1 MNEMTGQPTQSGLS
15 FRRLAVIGKRQ
26 WWVVIGCVLLAAV
39 GSAGYYKT
47 SKVTYTAAATVTVT
61 PPAIGTSAA
70 ASTPT
75 SSTGNALFQGSLDPA
90 AEVASSP
97 VVAAAAAAA
106 HLPEGAVTL
115 EAALSADQTTV
126 QVSATAPSAPQAAA
140 AANGAANAF
149 VKRRIQDLNA
159 SARSLNSRIA
169 YLNQQIYALNAKIH
183 AAGRNGNVGGAGTQR
198 GVFTGLLSNAYD
210 EQQAYIGAA
219 NTVAV
224 TAKASAFEA
233 TPGGRS
239 KRTVAVALLAGLLA
253 GLGIALARE
262 QFDDKLRSSS
272 EVAEI
277 GPVDVLAE
285 LPRSDLGSRSATIG
299 DKPHGE
305 LAEAVRDLRTALR
318 FLSVKRPI
326 RTILVTSPRS
336 GEGKS
341 FVAANLAA
349 AWAISGV
356 KTILVSSDLRRPSLE
371 RVFKVEAARR
381 GLSEAII
388 DAALSGHD
396 RSPGGWALAEGDVED
411 DPGRSAEE
419 MADADVD
426 TLLVPTGVEGL
437 SLLPSGPTPPNPA
450 ELLGSPEFGKLL
462 VALRERAEVVVL
474 DSPPILAVTD
484 ALVLTAQADGVL
496 LVVAENRTSRSA
508 AQRALR
514 QLESGLAPVLG
525 VVVNRSSRPDSERY

>member
-1 MNEMTGQPTQSGLS
+1 MNEMTGQPAPSGLS

-26 WWVVIGCVLLAAV
+26 WWVVIGCIVLAAV
-39 GSAGYYKT
+39 GSAAYYKT
-47 SKVTYTAAATVTVT
+47 SKVTYTVGATVTVT
-61 PPAIGTSAA
+61 PPSLGSSAA
-70 ASTPT
+70 ATPT
-75 SSTGNALFQGSLDPA
+75 SSTGNALFQGDLDPA
-90 AEVASSP
+90 AEVASP
-97 VVAAAAAAA
+97 AVVAAAAAGA
-106 HLPEGAVTL
+106 HLPKGAVTL
-115 EAALSADQTTV
+115 GAALSSDQTTV
-126 QVSATAPSAPQAAA
+126 AVSATAPSAAQAAG
-140 AANGAANAF
+140 AANAAANAF
-149 VKRRIQDLNA
+149 VKQRITDLDASAKALDPRIRYLSAQIFSLNA
-159 SARSLNSRIA
+159 E
-169 YLNQQIYALNAKIH
+169 IH
-183 AAGRNGNVGGAGTQR
+183 RAGRNGNVGGAGTQR
-198 GVFTGLLSNAYD
+198 TVFTGLLSNAYAD
-210 EQQAYIGAA
+210 QQAFIGAA
-219 NTVAV
+219 NSVAV
-224 TAKASAFEA
+224 SSHASAYAA

-239 KRTVAVALLAGLLA
+239 KRTVAVALVAGLLA

-262 QFDDKLRSSS
+262 QFDDKLRSSN
-272 EVAEI
+272 EVPEI

-285 LPRSDLGSRSATIG
+285 LPRSDLGSKSATIG
-299 DKPHGE
+299 DKPYGE

-326 RTILVTSPRS
+326 RTILVTSARS

-396 RSPGGWALAEGDVED
+396 RPAGPWAYAEGED
-411 DPGRSAEE
+411 ESDDGRPAEE
-419 MADADVD
+419 IADSEVD
-426 TLLVPTGVEGL
+426 ALLVPTGVEGL

-474 DSPPILAVTD
+474 DSPPVLAVTD

-514 QLESGLAPVLG
+514 QMESGLAPVLG